1 MNWKAIATLG
11 FFGGAGLSGAQ
22 RGVLFA
28 SWGLLDT
35 PIVISGKW
43 FAFILD
49 DDNIM
54 NLYL

>member
-1 MNWKAIATLG
+1 MNWKAIATSG

-28 SWGLLDT
+28 SWGFLDYPIT
-35 PIVISGKW
+35 PPKW
-43 FAFILD
+43 LAFILD
-49 DDNIM
+49 DDQIM